1 MHLES
6 FPLFV
11 HIAWEPWSAL
21 WLIVFHL
28 GLRKVRRTGI
38 IGSRFKNSHGCK
50 RWCYMTVGPDAAA
63 AVAAAEA
70 DFKKIPVSSPERKNH
85 GAIMPRKAWEQKSF
99 SVPRNSSENP
109 PNTYQSLQKA
119 YNTVCASK
127 ACAGFNTRGV
137 CFFVRSLRKSVNRS
151 EGEGGWTDRMCEK
164 PAKIQEPTYRRM
176 SWRNY
181 FPSWPYPPAAP
192 VWGCPGGERGRNE
205 RPHIRA
211 IRWGTILLLSSKE
224 RGVNVGHNGRG
235 KKHSEQRK

>member
-119 YNTVCASK
+119 YNTVQIRGGRRLNRQNVRK
-127 ACAGFNTRGV
+127 AGKDTRAYLQAYVMEKLFPILTISTCGT
-137 CFFVRSLRKSVNRS
+137 SL
-151 EGEGGWTDRMCEK
+151 G
-164 PAKIQEPTYRRM
+164 M
-176 SWRNY
+176 SWWWERAKRKTSYSCDSVGNN
-181 FPSWPYPPAAP
+181 PP
-192 VWGCPGGERGRNE
+192 V
-205 RPHIRA
+205 
-211 IRWGTILLLSSKE
+211 
-224 RGVNVGHNGRG
+224 
-235 KKHSEQRK
+235 EQQRTRS

>member
-38 IGSRFKNSHGCK
+38 IGSRFKNSHGC
-50 RWCYMTVGPDAAA
+50 
-63 AVAAAEA
+63 
-70 DFKKIPVSSPERKNH
+70 
-85 GAIMPRKAWEQKSF
+85 KSF